1 MVKRLF
7 LAAIVAV
14 MLWPSVVPAQ
24 SAAVDAQLQLEA
36 RRKRL
41 MVRPEPPVAEGVRD
55 AERAAAADAAQRFA
69 REANPVVSRTPQ
81 FDYDV
86 TNAIQARNL
95 PLRTPPPPPPLSRG
109 Q

>member
-1 MVKRLF
+1 MVNRIV

-24 SAAVDAQLQLEA
+24 SAAVDTQLQLEA

-41 MVRPEPPVAEGVRD
+41 MVRPEPPVAEGLRD
-55 AERAAAADAAQRFA
+55 AERAAAADSSEHFSRD
-69 REANPVVSRTPQ
+69 ANPVVDRTPQ
-81 FDYDV
+81 LGYDV
-86 TNAIQARNL
+86 TNAIQGRNL
-95 PLRTPPPPPPLSRG
+95 PHSTPTRRG